1 MGLLP
6 ICVPQIGHG
15 NDVEFDSTK
24 GTPDELH
31 TSALSDI
38 VSQKRRLTTTI

>member
-1 MGLLP
+1 LLP
-6 ICVPQIGHG
+6 ICVPHKGQG
-15 NDVEFDSTK
+15 NEVELDSTN

-38 VSQKRRLTTTI
+38 VSQKRRLTPTI